1 LIFWRYF
8 RARVD
13 DYLLGMEL
21 ASERFA
27 RHLVTL
33 RK

>member
-1 LIFWRYF
+1 MFWRYF

-13 DYLLGMEL
+13 TYLLDMEI
-21 ASERFA
+21 AADRFA

-33 RK
+33 RP